1 MMRVSTK
8 GRYATRIMIY
18 LAIHGVKKPVRKK
31 EVAKAEGLSA
41 DYVEQILT
49 KLKTANL
56 VHSQRGKHGGFIL
69 AKNAANISV
78 KDIIEAT
85 EGPIILVDC
94 ASEKCGRSSY
104 CVSSEIWNEASLAV
118 NKIFSN
124 YTLTELA
131 KKSEKKNS
139 ANALSFEI

>member
-18 LAIHGVKKPVRKK
+18 LAIHGKTNPVRKK
-31 EVAKAEGLSA
+31 AVAKAEGLSA

-56 VHSQRGKHGGFIL
+56 VRSQRGKHGGFVL
-69 AKNAANISV
+69 AKDAADITVNN
-78 KDIIEAT
+78 IIEAT
-85 EGPIILVDC
+85 EGPITLVDC

-104 CVSSEIWNEASLAV
+104 CVSSKIWNEASIAI
-118 NKIFSN
+118 NAIFSK
-124 YTLTELA
+124 YTLAELA
-131 KKSEKKNS
+131 KKAEAKNA
-139 ANALSFEI
+139 ANILSFEI

>member
-18 LAIHGVKKPVRKK
+18 LALNGQKNPVRKK
-31 EVAKAEGLSA
+31 EVAKYEGLSA

-69 AKNAANISV
+69 AKDT
-78 KDIIEAT
+78 KDITINDIITAT

-94 ASEKCGRSSY
+94 ASEKCGKSAP
-104 CVSSEIWNEASLAV
+104 CVSSDVWQEASDAI
-118 NKIFSN
+118 NKIFSK
-124 YTLTELA
+124 YTLAEMVKRTA
-131 KKSEKKNS
+131 IKNS

>member
-18 LAIHGVKKPVRKK
+18 LALHGVKTPVRKK

-69 AKNAANISV
+69 AQDAANITI
-78 KDIIEAT
+78 KNIIEAT

-94 ASEKCGRSSY
+94 ASEKCGKTTP
-104 CVSSEIWNEASLAV
+104 CVSSEIWQEASEAI
-118 NKIFSN
+118 NAIFSK
-124 YTLTELA
+124 YTLAEMA
-131 KKSEKKNS
+131 KRSANKNS

>member
-18 LAIHGVKKPVRKK
+18 LAMHSNEGPVRKK
-31 EVAKAEGLSA
+31 EIAQAERLSA

-69 AKNAANISV
+69 AHEPAEITVNE
-78 KDIIEAT
+78 IIEAT
-85 EGPIILVDC
+85 EGPINLVDC
-94 ASEKCGRSSY
+94 TSERCGKEFH
-104 CVSSEIWNEASLAV
+104 CVSSEIWQEASEAISA
-118 NKIFSN
+118 IFSK
-124 YTLTELA
+124 YTLAALA
-131 KKSEKKNS
+131 KKTEARTS
-139 ANALSFEI
+139 ANAISFEI